1 MRQIDVIYCD
11 DIREEIGNKVS
22 YMGIYAGELRVPGAP
37 VLLGK
42 LCIAVR
48 IHAPI
53 GRPIESLEVRVVKE
67 KMGVEIGEVL
77 ATGVIEHPAD
87 FAIDDEAATKVLM
100 QLHFMLQPFQ
110 IEDSFEIR
118 VKAKTESEE
127 LVSGALRIRVDGA
140 VGTEKQA

>member
-1 MRQIDVIYCD
+1 MMRQIDVIYCD
-11 DIREEIGNKVS
+11 DIREEVGNKVS
-22 YMGIYAGELRVPGAP
+22 YMGIYAGELRVPAAP
-37 VLLGK
+37 VILGK

-53 GRPIESLEVRVVKE
+53 AQPIESLEVRVVKE
-67 KMGVEIGEVL
+67 RMGVEIGEVL

-87 FAIDDEAATKVLM
+87 FTVDEEASTKILT

-127 LVSGALRIRVDGA
+127 LVSGALRIRVDA
-140 VGTEKQA
+140 K